1 MSILLIPNCTFLS
14 EVSRMIEIYRALR
27 KLDLPARIATHGG
40 TYEFIF
46 ERENISYDRINPVF
60 SEEFCRRYLAN
71 VLKGGRWDHFKK
83 AEIVE
88 QVQGEIDYF
97 KEHNAV
103 AVISGFTL
111 TARLSTT
118 AVRIPLLV
126 THLGSFVP
134 LVLEKG
140 LTTFYE
146 VLHNSFTQMLPRSWV
161 DRFAK
166 IIMLR
171 LKGSIG
177 SFDQA
182 ALQLNIEPVAGL
194 VDLLM
199 GDYNLI
205 TDVPEILQIS
215 REEVDQWRPGKSL
228 RLRPGARMA
237 YTGPIFARLFDE
249 IPQGVREFLE
259 TDLPKIYV
267 AMNSG
272 YRKDLLQVYNALLNM
287 KVKAVICSTV
297 HSLPQGNESHI
308 LIKEFLPSHRVMPL
322 CDLAIINGG
331 QGTVQ
336 TAISAGIPVIG
347 FPLQPEQNFNLFQ
360 VQKHGGG
367 RCMSLFD
374 LRRGKLKNVIR
385 EILDDPSFKESMVR
399 LKELQAGKDGAME
412 TARFVK
418 KLIVV

>member
-46 ERENISYDRINPVF
+46 VQENISYDRINPLF
-60 SEEFCRRYLAN
+60 SEDFCRRYLAN
-71 VLKGGRWDHFKK
+71 VLKGRWDSITKT
-83 AEIVE
+83 EIVD
-88 QVQGEIDYF
+88 QIQGEIEFF
-97 KEHNAV
+97 KETKAKV
-103 AVISGFTL
+103 VISGFTL

-118 AVRIPLLV
+118 ATGIPLVV

-134 LVLEKG
+134 LVIEKKM
-140 LTTFYE
+140 TTFYD
-146 VLHNSFTQMLPRSWV
+146 VFHNPFTHLLPRNWV
-161 DRFAK
+161 DRLAK
-166 IIMLR
+166 IMMLR
-171 LKGSIG
+171 LKGATG
-177 SFDQA
+177 SFNQA
-182 ALQLNIEPVAGL
+182 ARHLHIEPVAGL
-194 VDLLM
+194 IDLLM

-215 REEVDQWRPGKSL
+215 AEEVEQWKPAKSL
-228 RLRPGARMA
+228 GLRPGARMA
-237 YTGPIFARLFDE
+237 YTGPIYARLFGEVPED
-249 IPQGVREFLE
+249 VREFLE

-272 YRKDLLQVYNALLNM
+272 YPEDLMQVYKTLLNM
-287 KVKAVICSTV
+287 EVKAVICSTV
-297 HSLPQGNESHI
+297 HSLSSDNSAHI
-308 LIKEFLPSHRVMPL
+308 IIRDFLPSDQVMPL

-347 FPLQPEQNFNLFQ
+347 FPLQPEQNFNLYQ
-360 VQKHGGG
+360 VQKLGGG
-367 RCMSLFD
+367 ICMSLFD
-374 LRRGKLKNVIR
+374 LRRGKLRKVIQQ
-385 EILDDPSFKESMVR
+385 ILADPSFKESMTR
-399 LKELQAGKDGAME
+399 LKELQAGKDGPME

-418 KLIVV
+418 RLIGV